1 MKYPSLDPFFSPKMT
16 NFVED
21 LKKQKIMLRFNILL
35 VFLLVIGGVLA
46 QEPNIEKQ
54 IEPFVVA
61 EMSSFGVQIDEND
74 SMSAVEMSNKYETMA
89 VADTVQT
96 KFAAIVTDV
105 CQSKG
110 CWMKLQ
116 LEDGQETMVRFKDY
130 GFFMP
135 KDIKGKEVI
144 VNGLAFVE
152 EMSIKD
158 QKHYAKDGGES
169 QQEIAKIKSAKKS
182 LGFEAD
188 GVLLK
193 E

>member
-1 MKYPSLDPFFSPKMT
+1 MKR
-16 NFVED
+16 
-21 LKKQKIMLRFNILL
+21 INILL
-35 VFLLVIGGVLA
+35 VFFLVIGNIVAQDSQSENEQAGV
-46 QEPNIEKQ
+46 EPTAL
-54 IEPFVVA
+54 P
-61 EMSSFGVQIDEND
+61 SFGVRIDQNNAISSD
-74 SMSAVEMSNKYETMA
+74 EMAEKYAAMKTS
-89 VADTVQT
+89 DTLQT
-96 KFAAIVTDV
+96 KFVATVTEV

-158 QKHYAKDGGES
+158 QKHYAEDAGKSAD
-169 QQEIAKIKSAKKS
+169 EIAKITEAKKS

-193 E
+193 D

>member
-1 MKYPSLDPFFSPKMT
+1 MSNFTDVLEILNIMKR
-16 NFVED
+16 
-21 LKKQKIMLRFNILL
+21 INILL
-35 VFLLVIGGVLA
+35 VFFFVISNVLA
-46 QEPNIEKQ
+46 QDSQSKKAQTTVESSALPSFGILIDQNHTISTT
-54 IEPFVVA
+54 
-61 EMSSFGVQIDEND
+61 EMSE
-74 SMSAVEMSNKYETMA
+74 KYEAMKAT
-89 VADTVQT
+89 DTLKT
-96 KFAAIVTDV
+96 KFVATVTEV

-110 CWMKLQ
+110 CWMKLA

-135 KDIKGKEVI
+135 MDIKGKEVV

-152 EMSIKD
+152 GMSVKD
-158 QKHYAKDGGES
+158 QRHYAKDAGKSEA
-169 QQEIAKIKSAKKS
+169 EIAKIKEVKKS

>member
-1 MKYPSLDPFFSPKMT
+1 MHRLFKFKMT
-16 NFVED
+16 NFTEVFQI
-21 LKKQKIMLRFNILL
+21 LNIMKRINILL
-35 VFLLVIGGVLA
+35 VFFFGIAMISA
-46 QEPNIEKQ
+46 QSSQSETEQTAVEPTAF
-54 IEPFVVA
+54 P
-61 EMSSFGVQIDEND
+61 SFGMQIDETNVI
-74 SMSAVEMSNKYETMA
+74 SAMEMSEKYSNMKI
-89 VADTVQT
+89 ADTLKT
-96 KFAAIVTDV
+96 KFVAKVAEV

-110 CWMKLQ
+110 CWMRLELQ
-116 LEDGQETMVRFKDY
+116 DGQETMVRFKDY

-152 EMSIKD
+152 EMSVKD
-158 QKHYAKDGGES
+158 QKHYAKDGGKSEA
-169 QQEIAKIKSAKKS
+169 EIAKITALKKT